1 MSKSRITRLMREAFL
16 IQETKKKEFGA
27 VRAKKKK
34 ALENERVVARRKHSK
49 NRS

>member
-27 VRAKKKK
+27 VRAKKK

>member
-34 ALENERVVARRKHSK
+34 LLKMRG
-49 NRS
+49 